1 LCIMLVKIKD
11 KDGLARDISSGA
23 VINTNAT
30 DYMNYMAKMNAQKSL
45 QEKISAN
52 FDDIQNLKTDITEI
66 KQMLTMLI
74 KDKL

>member
-1 LCIMLVKIKD
+1 MLVKIKD

-52 FDDIQNLKTDITEI
+52 SDDIQNLKTDVAEI
-66 KQMLTMLI
+66 KQLLI
-74 KDKL
+74 SLINKER

>member
-1 LCIMLVKIKD
+1 MLVKIKD

-66 KQMLTMLI
+66 KQILTMLI
-74 KDKL
+74 KGEQ

>member
-1 LCIMLVKIKD
+1 MLVKIKD

-52 FDDIQNLKTDITEI
+52 FDDIQSLKTDITEI

-74 KDKL
+74 KGEQ

>member
-1 LCIMLVKIKD
+1 MLVKIKD

-30 DYMNYMAKMNAQKSL
+30 DYMNYMATMNAQKGL
-45 QEKISAN
+45 QEKINAN
-52 FDDIQNLKTDITEI
+52 FDDIQNLKTDVTEI

-74 KDKL
+74 KGKQ

>member
-1 LCIMLVKIKD
+1 MLVKIKD

-45 QEKISAN
+45 QEKISSN
-52 FDDIQNLKTDITEI
+52 SNDIQNLKTDVAEI
-66 KQMLTMLI
+66 KQLLI
-74 KDKL
+74 SLINKER

>member
-1 LCIMLVKIKD
+1 MLVKIKD

-52 FDDIQNLKTDITEI
+52 SNDIQNLKTDVAEI
-66 KQMLTMLI
+66 KQLLI
-74 KDKL
+74 SLINKER

>member
-1 LCIMLVKIKD
+1 MLVKIKD

-30 DYMNYMAKMNAQKSL
+30 DYMNYMAKMTAQKSL

>member
-1 LCIMLVKIKD
+1 MLVKIKD

-74 KDKL
+74 KGEQ

>member
-1 LCIMLVKIKD
+1 MLVKIKD

-52 FDDIQNLKTDITEI
+52 ANDIQNLKTDVAEI
-66 KQMLTMLI
+66 KQLLI
-74 KDKL
+74 SLINKER

>member
-1 LCIMLVKIKD
+1 MLVKIKD

>member
-1 LCIMLVKIKD
+1 MLVKIKD

-30 DYMNYMAKMNAQKSL
+30 DYMNYMAKVNAQKSL

-52 FDDIQNLKTDITEI
+52 TDDIQNLKSDVAEI
-66 KQMLTMLI
+66 KQLLI
-74 KDKL
+74 SLINKER